1 MSASETLEVMRDNKE
16 ETKKSAAAEAKRRR
30 MVSGARNNVSFSRA
44 LSRAALRSLTAFE
57 GLFVFAGRD
66 FAGDFFGV
74 GFGDFVASGL
84 GDAARRGDFAVTLP
98 QAFKNAGYGDD
109 SVIEVIA
116 AISAH
121 TFTNLYNHVHA
132 TEIDF
137 PTPPST

>member
-66 FAGDFFGV
+66 FAGDFY
-74 GFGDFVASGL
+74 GL
-84 GDAARRGDFAVTLP
+84 TCSELEEVFLESYMPNRLSL
-98 QAFKNAGYGDD
+98 YG
-109 SVIEVIA
+109 SQ
-116 AISAH
+116 
-121 TFTNLYNHVHA
+121 
-132 TEIDF
+132 
-137 PTPPST
+137 

>member
-74 GFGDFVASGL
+74 GFGDFVAGGL
-84 GDAARRGDFAVTLP
+84 GDAARRGDFAARGVFGAIEASSLLM
-98 QAFKNAGYGDD
+98 QRRRAHEKEANA
-109 SVIEVIA
+109 
-116 AISAH
+116 
-121 TFTNLYNHVHA
+121 A
-132 TEIDF
+132 TR
-137 PTPPST
+137 

>member
-57 GLFVFAGRD
+57 GVFVFAGRD

-74 GFGDFVASGL
+74 GFATRCRRQN
-84 GDAARRGDFAVTLP
+84 AARRGDFAARGVFGAIEASSINNVGRAQ
-98 QAFKNAGYGDD
+98 QA
-109 SVIEVIA
+109 I
-116 AISAH
+116 
-121 TFTNLYNHVHA
+121 
-132 TEIDF
+132 
-137 PTPPST
+137 PR